1 MEQAMN
7 TQNNQYATGRMIL
20 AVVLSFV
27 SIMDTTS
34 AEPKTAKTQLA
45 TIGGGC
51 FWCVEAVF
59 ERFEGVKNVVSGY
72 AAGKTENPT
81 YKQICEGTSGHA
93 EVIQIEFDPAKITFE
108 QLLEVFW
115 EAHDP
120 TTMNR
125 QGADEGTQ
133 YRSIVICHDKA
144 QQVAAEKS
152 KAAAGKKFQKPIVTE
167 VVSAVKFWPAEEY
180 HQDYFRRN
188 PNAPYCAIVI
198 SPKLL
203 KLEKKIKP

>member
-1 MEQAMN
+1 MN

-27 SIMDTTS
+27 SIMDTIS

-93 EVIQIEFDPAKITFE
+93 EVIQIEFDPSKITFE

-152 KAAAGKKFQKPIVTE
+152 KAAAAKKFQKPIVTE

>member
-1 MEQAMN
+1 MN